1 MVNYDMLEAIVRGTR
16 GVREEDRPHASRG
29 GRAYPK
35 EVREMVIE
43 MMLTGGIAAVKTPV
57 VTSLQTCRRWLR
69 QHVML
74 GHVLP
79 KRASGNKVA
88 TREITREALM
98 QLALYRVIRPHARL
112 YEVRAY
118 IGLCFEHLIS
128 LVTDLLSM
136 SSIPFTPFLRWVVKK
151 WRM

>member
-57 VTSLQTCRRWLR
+57 VNQLR
-69 QHVML
+69 QQKKSPHFRLVGGGYGNML
-74 GHVLP
+74 CL
-79 KRASGNKVA
+79 
-88 TREITREALM
+88 T
-98 QLALYRVIRPHARL
+98 
-112 YEVRAY
+112 
-118 IGLCFEHLIS
+118 C
-128 LVTDLLSM
+128 VT
-136 SSIPFTPFLRWVVKK
+136 KACK
-151 WRM
+151 WQ